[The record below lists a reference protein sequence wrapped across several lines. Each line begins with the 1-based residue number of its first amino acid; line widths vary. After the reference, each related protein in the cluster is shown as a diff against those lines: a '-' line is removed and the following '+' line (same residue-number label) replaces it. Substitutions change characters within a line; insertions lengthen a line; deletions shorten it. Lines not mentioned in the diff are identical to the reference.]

1 MIAANYIIDLG
12 LKDVG
17 YEYVNSKLATLKCK
31 HESGF
36 ADSEVLQSMTAGQ

>member
-1 MIAANYIIDLG
+1 MIAANQIVDLG

-31 HESGF
+31 HGSGF
-36 ADSEVLQSMTAGQ
+36 TDRKMPSR